1 MASPSRAEL
10 KTYVGMGSRDK
21 KGNVHIHVQSPA
33 AQTYV
38 LSQRQSRLWS
48 IQKMDS
54 LGKQR
59 PEKNPKDLGTQ
70 TYSLACGE
78 WVK

>member
-1 MASPSRAEL
+1 MASPSRTEF
-10 KTYVGMGSRDK
+10 KTYVGMGSGDK
-21 KGNVHIHVQSPA
+21 KGNVHIHAQSPV

-38 LSQRQSRLWS
+38 LPQHQSHLWS

-59 PEKNPKDLGTQ
+59 PEKNPRSRQRAGNSDIQ
-70 TYSLACGE
+70 TGM
-78 WVK
+78 W

>member
-1 MASPSRAEL
+1 MASPSRTEL
-10 KTYVGMGSRDK
+10 KTYGGMGSRDK

-38 LSQRQSRLWS
+38 LPQRQSHLGS

-59 PEKNPKDLGTQ
+59 PEKSPKELGTQ
-70 TYSLACGE
+70 THSLACGE